1 MRVVYLRVWKI
12 KNLALNLYESETIL
26 SVWRCEHKT
35 PPAVLFVLIPEIT
48 KRKGV
53 SSWPSFTVVAQSI
66 SYDSWWPHGL
76 QHARLPCP
84 LLSPGVG
91 SSSCPLS
98 QWCYLT
104 ISSSATLF
112 SFCLHS
118 FPASGVFSNESAH
131 HIRGSKYWSFSFSPS
146 SEYVGLVSFRTDLF
160 DLLAVQG
167 TLKSLLQ
174 HHYLKASILWFS
186 AVFMVQFLYPYMT
199 TGKTIALTLWI
210 FVSKVV
216 SLLFNMLSGY
226 VIGLLAHWFSTCV
239 EALNDPSIQHL
250 FLYSTFEKLWNQ
262 QNCSRAEIHT

>member
-1 MRVVYLRVWKI
+1 MDYTMPGFPVLQHLPELAQTLAHWVGDAIQTSHPLSSPSP
-12 KNLALNLYESETIL
+12 LALNL
-26 SVWRCEHKT
+26 
-35 PPAVLFVLIPEIT
+35 PQPQ
-48 KRKGV
+48 G
-53 SSWPSFTVVAQSI
+53 
-66 SYDSWWPHGL
+66 
-76 QHARLPCP
+76 
-84 LLSPGVG
+84 
-91 SSSCPLS
+91 LS
-98 QWCYLT
+98 QWV
-104 ISSSATLF
+104 SSSHQVA
-112 SFCLHS
+112 
-118 FPASGVFSNESAH
+118 
-131 HIRGSKYWSFSFSPS
+131 KYWCFNIRHS
-146 SEYVGLVSFRTDLF
+146 SEYSGQISCKINWF